1 MRSKRRAW
9 PFLARDWVLQKY
21 HWIYD
26 EIYTFEAKKDFWK
39 KKSWTYY
46 EAPVV
51 QIWPISSCFGKS
63 LSILNKYGIMNYM
76 MTQNMTILN
85 KYGIF
90 KNPNRFLPIY
100 IFEVYNYFRKF

>member
-1 MRSKRRAW
+1 MM
-9 PFLARDWVLQKY
+9 KY
-21 HWIYD
+21 ILVKLKM
-26 EIYTFEAKKDFWK
+26 IFE

-51 QIWPISSCFGKS
+51 QIWPISSWFGKS
-63 LSILNKYGIMNYM
+63 LSILNKYGIFNYM

-90 KNPNRFLPIY
+90 NNPNRFLPIY
-100 IFEVYNYFRKF
+100 IFEVYNCFRKF